1 MSALRGRRFLVTR
14 RKEQSVSLTALLQEA
29 GAEVI
34 EAPAIAIAPPEDP
47 GGLRAALARLA
58 EFDWVVFTSANAVQA
73 AAELAPAGVRWPR
86 LASVGPAT
94 TRAIEETLVRGA
106 DLAPEGGF
114 RAEELARAMVRDGM
128 AGKRVLFPASDR
140 ARETLEEALRAAGA
154 RVERVVAYCTIVPA
168 GAEEALRGAVARG
181 FDLALFT
188 SPSAVEA
195 VVGVLGERARSLPA
209 GVIGPVTRRAALAL
223 GLDVRVTAEPSTVEG
238 LVESLAR
245 ALGPA

>member
-14 RKEQSVSLTALLQEA
+14 RKEQSGGLGAMLQEA

-47 GGLRAALARLA
+47 DVLRAALARLA
-58 EFDWVVFTSANAVQA
+58 EFDWVVFTSANAVRA
-73 AAELAPAGVRWPR
+73 AAEGAPAGARWPR

-94 TRAIEETLVRGA
+94 TRAIEMALGRGA
-106 DLAPEGGF
+106 DLVPEGELL
-114 RAEELARAMVRDGM
+114 AEELARALVREGM

-140 ARETLEEALRAAGA
+140 ARATLEQALRTAGA
-154 RVERVVAYCTIVPA
+154 RVERVVAYRTIMPA
-168 GAEEALRGAVARG
+168 GADEALRAAVEQG

-188 SPSAVEA
+188 SPSAVET
-195 VVGVLGERARSLPA
+195 VVGVLGERARGLPA
-209 GVIGPVTRRAALAL
+209 GVIGPVTGAAAVAS
-223 GLDVRVTAEPSTVEG
+223 GLDVRVIAEPSTVEG